1 MLQNTREL
9 HQNELRID
17 VPKMSRDSIVTV
29 VSCILAVFAFAK
41 AHAQQAGPLSPA
53 APVTRPAPIPANKP
67 EAPPVPPEE
76 MIRRFAAK
84 EDEMLRASMTYGFQ
98 KSVRLEEIGRD
109 NKASGQLEIVTQQF
123 VGPDG
128 RRYEKPVRRSAST
141 LQHLQVQ
148 RGDSDLIA
156 STPLFPLTT
165 SQLPK
170 YEITFQGKQ
179 PLDELS
185 AYIFA
190 VKPRALDRTHAYF
203 SGVVWVDEQDMVIV
217 KTIGKWVMETGD
229 VTSPMLPFAVFETY
243 RQPLVKNLWFLA
255 YSRSYETIP
264 EGKATLPIRVVIRW
278 THYTPAGSGPTTP
291 PPPVPKPTES
301 KGAPRR

>member
-1 MLQNTREL
+1 M
-9 HQNELRID
+9 RI
-17 VPKMSRDSIVTV
+17 MSRHSVIAVC
-29 VSCILAVFAFAK
+29 CILALFASLGTSAG
-41 AHAQQAGPLSPA
+41 AQQAGPMTPSAPA
-53 APVTRPAPIPANKP
+53 ARPAPVPASKP

-76 MIRRFAAK
+76 IIRRFAAK
-84 EDEMLRASMTYGFQ
+84 EDEMLRASLGYGFQ
-98 KSVRLEEIGRD
+98 KSVRLEEIGPD
-109 NKASGQLEIVTQQF
+109 NKASGQVEIVTQQF

-141 LQHLQVQ
+141 LQHLQVE

-190 VKPRALDRTHAYF
+190 VRPRALDRSHAYF

-229 VTSPMLPFAVFETY
+229 VTSSTLPFTVFETY
-243 RQPLVKNLWFLA
+243 RQQVDKNLWLPA
-255 YSRSYETIP
+255 YSRSDETIP
-264 EGKATLPIRVVIRW
+264 VDNTTLPVRIIIRW
-278 THYTPAGSGPTTP
+278 TGYTPAGAAAAAP
-291 PPPVPKPTES
+291 PAPAKPPDNKDNP
-301 KGAPRR
+301 

>member
-9 HQNELRID
+9 HQNELRIGTR
-17 VPKMSRDSIVTV
+17 KMSRDSIIIVA
-29 VSCILAVFAFAK
+29 SCILALFASAK
-41 AHAQQAGPLSPA
+41 MPAQAQQAGPLSPA
-53 APVTRPAPIPANKP
+53 APVTRPAPLPANKP
-67 EAPPVPPEE
+67 DAPPVPPEE
-76 MIRRFAAK
+76 IIRRFAAK
-84 EDEMLRASMTYGFQ
+84 EDEMLRESMSYGFQ
-98 KSVRLEEIGRD
+98 KSVRLEEIGPD
-109 NKASGQLEIVTQQF
+109 NKASGQVEIVTQQF

-128 RRYEKPVRRSAST
+128 RRYEKPVRRTAST
-141 LQHLQVQ
+141 LQHLQVE

-190 VKPRALDRTHAYF
+190 VKPRAVDRAHAYF

-229 VTSPMLPFAVFETY
+229 VTSPMLPFTVFETY
-243 RQPLVKNLWFLA
+243 RQQVGKNLWFPA
-255 YSRSYETIP
+255 YSRSDETIP
-264 EGKATLPIRVVIRW
+264 VDKTTLPVRIVIRW
-278 THYTPAGSGPTTP
+278 TDYTPAGAQSSAP
-291 PPPVPKPTES
+291 PGGAKPADNKS
-301 KGAPRR
+301 NP

>member
-1 MLQNTREL
+1 MNRHLIIMTHFVL
-9 HQNELRID
+9 VAALLVAGISP
-17 VPKMSRDSIVTV
+17 V
-29 VSCILAVFAFAK
+29 
-41 AHAQQAGPLSPA
+41 HAQEAGPMRPASPA
-53 APVTRPAPIPANKP
+53 ALPAPMPVNKP
-67 EAPPVPPEE
+67 EPPPVPPEE
-76 MIRRFAAK
+76 IIRRFAAK
-84 EDEMLRASMTYGFQ
+84 EDEMLRASMDYGFQ
-98 KSVRLEEIGRD
+98 MSVRLEEIGPD
-109 NKASGQLEIVTQQF
+109 NKVAGQVEIVTQQF

-128 RRYEKPVRRSAST
+128 RRYEKPVRRSPST
-141 LQHLQVQ
+141 LQHLQVE

-156 STPLFPLTT
+156 STPPFPLTT

-190 VKPRALDRTHAYF
+190 VKPRALDRAHAYF

-243 RQPLVKNLWFLA
+243 RQQVGKNLWFPA
-255 YSRSYETIP
+255 YSRSDETIP
-264 EGKATLPIRVVIRW
+264 EGNATLPIRVVIRW
-278 THYTPAGSGPTTP
+278 TEYTPARSAPPTAAP
-291 PPPVPKPTES
+291 PAPRPTDS
-301 KGAPRR
+301 KGSP

>member
-1 MLQNTREL
+1 MR
-9 HQNELRID
+9 
-17 VPKMSRDSIVTV
+17 P
-29 VSCILAVFAFAK
+29 A
-41 AHAQQAGPLSPA
+41 SPA
-53 APVTRPAPIPANKP
+53 TLPVPMPVNKP
-67 EAPPVPPEE
+67 EPPPVPPEE
-76 MIRRFAAK
+76 IIRRFAAK
-84 EDEMLRASMTYGFQ
+84 EDEMFRASQGYGFQ
-98 KSVRLEEIGRD
+98 KSVRLEEIGPD
-109 NKASGQLEIVTQQF
+109 NKISGQVEIVTQQF

-141 LQHLQVQ
+141 LQHLQVE

-185 AYIFA
+185 TYIFA
-190 VKPRALDRTHAYF
+190 VKPRALDRAHAYF

-217 KTIGKWVMETGD
+217 KTMGKWVTETGD

-243 RQPLVKNLWFLA
+243 RQQVGKNLWFPS
-255 YSRSYETIP
+255 YSRSDETMP
-264 EGKATLPIRVVIRW
+264 ADKTTLPIRVIIRW
-278 THYTPAGSGPTTP
+278 TDYTPAGTQPVSPPGGATQIHPSPVRFPGYRVAATALSRFAESP
-291 PPPVPKPTES
+291 PPFATRNSCSNRSCLRCSPH
-301 KGAPRR
+301 R

>member
-1 MLQNTREL
+1 MNRRSTIALSL
-9 HQNELRID
+9 CS
-17 VPKMSRDSIVTV
+17 V
-29 VSCILAVFAFAK
+29 AVLFVAGTSFG
-41 AHAQQAGPLSPA
+41 HAQDGGPMKPPTNATLPVPLPA
-53 APVTRPAPIPANKP
+53 RKP
-67 EAPPVPPEE
+67 EPPPVPPEE
-76 MIRRFAAK
+76 IIRRFAAK
-84 EDEMLRASMTYGFQ
+84 EDEMLRASMGYGFQ
-98 KSVRLEEIGRD
+98 KSVRLEEIGPD
-109 NKASGQLEIVTQQF
+109 GKPAGQIEIVTQQF

-128 RRYEKPVRRSAST
+128 KRYEKTVRRAKST
-141 LQHLQVQ
+141 LQYLQVE

-190 VKPRALDRTHAYF
+190 VKPRALDRAHAYF

-229 VTSPMLPFAVFETY
+229 VTSSTLPFTVFETY
-243 RQPLVKNLWFLA
+243 RQQVGKNLWFPA
-255 YSRSYETIP
+255 YSRSDDTIP
-264 EGKATLPIRVVIRW
+264 QDKTTLPIRIIIRW
-278 THYTPAGSGPTTP
+278 TDYTPDGNTPTVVP
-291 PPPVPKPTES
+291 PPGPADNK
-301 KGAPRR
+301 

>member
-1 MLQNTREL
+1 MRRV
-9 HQNELRID
+9 RIE
-17 VPKMSRDSIVTV
+17 VHTMNPRFTV
-29 VSCILAVFAFAK
+29 MTMVCGIAVLLIAGMIP
-41 AHAQQAGPLSPA
+41 AHAQEAGPMRPTSPA
-53 APVTRPAPIPANKP
+53 ALPVPMPVNKP
-67 EAPPVPPEE
+67 EPPPVPPEE
-76 MIRRFAAK
+76 IIRRFAAK
-84 EDEMLRASMTYGFQ
+84 EDEMLRASMGYGFQ
-98 KSVRLEEIGRD
+98 KSVRLEEIGPD
-109 NKASGQLEIVTQQF
+109 NKVAGQVEIVTQQF

-128 RRYEKPVRRSAST
+128 RRYEKPVRRTAST
-141 LQHLQVQ
+141 LQYLQVE

-165 SQLPK
+165 LQLPK

-190 VKPRALDRTHAYF
+190 VKPRALDRAHAYF

-243 RQPLVKNLWFLA
+243 RQQVGKNLWFPA
-255 YSRSYETIP
+255 YSRSDETIP

-278 THYTPAGSGPTTP
+278 TDYTPAGSGPPTA
-291 PPPVPKPTES
+291 PPPVPKPTDS
-301 KGAPRR
+301 KGAP

>member
-1 MLQNTREL
+1 MLQNRREL
-9 HQNELRID
+9 HQNDLWINAPE
-17 VPKMSRDSIVTV
+17 MSRHSIITA
-29 VSCILAVFAFAK
+29 VSCILALFASAK
-41 AHAQQAGPLSPA
+41 MPAHAQQAGPLSPA
-53 APVTRPAPIPANKP
+53 APVARPAPIPANKP

-76 MIRRFAAK
+76 IIRRFAAK
-84 EDEMLRASMTYGFQ
+84 EDEMLRESMSYGFQ
-98 KSVRLEEIGRD
+98 KSVRLEEIGPD
-109 NKASGQLEIVTQQF
+109 NKASGQVEIVTQQF

-128 RRYEKPVRRSAST
+128 RRYEKPVRRTAST
-141 LQHLQVQ
+141 LQHLQVE

-170 YEITFQGKQ
+170 YDITFQGRQ

-190 VKPRALDRTHAYF
+190 VKPRAVDRAHAYF

-229 VTSPMLPFAVFETY
+229 VTSPMLPFTVFETY
-243 RQPLVKNLWFLA
+243 RQQVGKNLWFPA
-255 YSRSYETIP
+255 YSRSDETIP
-264 EGKATLPIRVVIRW
+264 VDKTTLPVRIIIRW
-278 THYTPAGSGPTTP
+278 TDYTPAGTQPSVP
-291 PPPVPKPTES
+291 PGGAKPS
-301 KGAPRR
+301 DNKGNP

>member
-1 MLQNTREL
+1 
-9 HQNELRID
+9 
-17 VPKMSRDSIVTV
+17 
-29 VSCILAVFAFAK
+29 
-41 AHAQQAGPLSPA
+41 
-53 APVTRPAPIPANKP
+53 
-67 EAPPVPPEE
+67 
-76 MIRRFAAK
+76 
-84 EDEMLRASMTYGFQ
+84 MLRASMSYGFQ
-98 KSVRLEEIGRD
+98 KSVRLEEIGPD
-109 NKASGQLEIVTQQF
+109 NKVAGQVEIVTQQF
-123 VGPDG
+123 VAPDG

-141 LQHLQVQ
+141 LQYLQAE
-148 RGDSDLIA
+148 RGDSELIA

-165 SQLPK
+165 AQLPK

-243 RQPLVKNLWFLA
+243 RQQVDKNLWFPS
-255 YSRSYETIP
+255 YSRSDETIP
-264 EGKATLPIRVVIRW
+264 ADKTTLPIRVVIRW
-278 THYTPAGSGPTTP
+278 TEYTLGGALPATSPGAAKP
-291 PPPVPKPTES
+291 PDNFLTDS
-301 KGAPRR
+301 K